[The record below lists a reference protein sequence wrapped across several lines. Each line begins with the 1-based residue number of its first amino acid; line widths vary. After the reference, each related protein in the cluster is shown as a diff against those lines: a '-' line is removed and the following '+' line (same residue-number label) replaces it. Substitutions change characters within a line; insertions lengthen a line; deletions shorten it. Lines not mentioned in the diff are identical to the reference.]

1 MTTEP
6 YLLTPGPLTTSLR
19 TRQAMLHDWG
29 SWDVD
34 FNTITGRIR
43 ERLLQIVSGGG
54 THECVPLQGSGTHSC
69 VPSVDTICNKRS
81 RIRPVM
87 VLKSTSQEPQS
98 CSIACRVRSEVV
110 KGPGVRRYGSVVI

>member
-1 MTTEP
+1 MKTEP

-43 ERLLQIVSGGG
+43 ERLLQIVSGADA
-54 THECVPLQGSGTHSC
+54 HECVPLQGSGTF
-69 VPSVDTICNKRS
+69 SVAAAIGTL
-81 RIRPVM
+81 V
-87 VLKSTSQEPQS
+87 
-98 CSIACRVRSEVV
+98 A
-110 KGPGVRRYGSVVI
+110 RRGH